1 MVSADVELESGEF
14 LSSLRL
20 AEETTTPGSVR
31 LGSRL
36 VPIGKQSLDQSLHG
50 GLLLFQVSKL
60 GSGLKGR
67 RETECLFA

>member
-1 MVSADVELESGEF
+1 MVSEDVELESGEF

-20 AEETTTPGSVR
+20 AEETTTPGSDR

-50 GLLLFQVSKL
+50 GLLLL
-60 GSGLKGR
+60 
-67 RETECLFA
+67 

>member
-1 MVSADVELESGEF
+1 MVSADVELEGVEF
-14 LSSLRL
+14 LSGLSL

-50 GLLLFQVSKL
+50 GLLLLQVSNWVL
-60 GSGLKGR
+60 V
-67 RETECLFA
+67 